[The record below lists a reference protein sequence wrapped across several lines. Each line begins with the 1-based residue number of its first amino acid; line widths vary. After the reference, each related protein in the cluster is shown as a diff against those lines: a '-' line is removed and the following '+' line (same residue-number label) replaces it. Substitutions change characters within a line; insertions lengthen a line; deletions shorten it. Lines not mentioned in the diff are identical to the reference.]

1 MVVPGRRG
9 RGCGGDPGR
18 CGLRGRVEKAPEP
31 AAQEEQT
38 APENTADDAV
48 DDVID
53 AATDLVSQTPSD
65 PEAPAEYRSALNQAD
80 TYANRMH
87 MSKQGIYDQ
96 LTSEYG
102 EQFTAEEADYAVS
115 NLQGAPKLPVR
126 YVQAARMIQGRPSA
140 SGGPSRARA
149 QRGEKDGARRTGR
162 EERGAPLRLPSR
174 PPLSLRPSHH
184 LGRRPS
190 HEAPRHLAARYAP
203 APMIASATQNE
214 GSGHAR
220 NSTSE
225 SPAPMKGAI
234 A

>member
-1 MVVPGRRG
+1 MSRKSQEVGMSVLAKWWCLVVAAVVAVGTLG
-9 RGCGGDPGR
+9 AAGCTG
-18 CGLRGRVEKAPEP
+18 VSKKAPEP
-31 AAQEEQT
+31 AAQEERT

-115 NLQGAPKLPVR
+115 NL
-126 YVQAARMIQGRPSA
+126 
-140 SGGPSRARA
+140 
-149 QRGEKDGARRTGR
+149 
-162 EERGAPLRLPSR
+162 
-174 PPLSLRPSHH
+174 
-184 LGRRPS
+184 
-190 HEAPRHLAARYAP
+190 
-203 APMIASATQNE
+203 
-214 GSGHAR
+214 
-220 NSTSE
+220 
-225 SPAPMKGAI
+225 
-234 A
+234 